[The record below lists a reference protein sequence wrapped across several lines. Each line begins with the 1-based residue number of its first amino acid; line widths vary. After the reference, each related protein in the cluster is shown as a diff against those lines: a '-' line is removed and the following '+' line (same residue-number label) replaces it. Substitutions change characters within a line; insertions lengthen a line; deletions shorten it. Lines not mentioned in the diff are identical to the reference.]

1 MTDITDW
8 LTPAEQEKLLAGVRE
23 MAQEFDDLNAWL
35 KSPEGQAWAEQQMKE
50 AAVLAEEFAAEV
62 KAGKFD
68 LTPAELERL
77 NRDGLLRKCHP
88 IKRGMGE

>member
-1 MTDITDW
+1 MTDIVDW

-62 KAGKFD
+62 RAGKYN
-68 LTPAELERL
+68 LSPAELEQL
-77 NRDGLLRKCHP
+77 NRDGFLRKCHP
-88 IKRGMGE
+88 IKRRMGE